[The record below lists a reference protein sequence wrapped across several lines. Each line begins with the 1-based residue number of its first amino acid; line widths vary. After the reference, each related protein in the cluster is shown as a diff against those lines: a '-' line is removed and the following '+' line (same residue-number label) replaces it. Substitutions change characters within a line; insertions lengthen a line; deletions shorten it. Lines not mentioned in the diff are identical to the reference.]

1 MTLGLLGIGTPG
13 SPPLDAQA
21 VTRPALR
28 YYGGKFRLAPWLLS
42 FFPPHLC
49 YVEAFGGAASVL
61 LQKERSYAEVY
72 NDLDDDIWNFFRVV
86 RDPVTR
92 AALERVC
99 GLTPYSRREF
109 ELAYE
114 ATDCPVERARR
125 TAIRAGMGFG
135 SAGASKQKTGFRVD
149 TRRKHGTAQQIW
161 VGFPA
166 GLAALGERMAGVLLE
181 NGDGIGVM
189 RQHDAPTTLHFVDPP
204 YLPETR
210 VLRRGQTYY
219 RHEMAPEQ
227 HAELLDAVD
236 GLTGMVVL
244 CGYLSA
250 LYEARLS
257 HWRRHTT
264 RARISGNRGTEV
276 RTEVVWLNPACVA
289 ALEQSP
295 GGLFEGAGG
304 LTGNLAESIDAAP
317 AMPDAQRQAL
327 AA

>member
-1 MTLGLLGIGTPG
+1 MSAFMDTELRGQREAEP
-13 SPPLDAQA
+13 DAI
-21 VTRPALR
+21 TRPALR

-42 FFPPHLC
+42 FFPPHVC

-86 RDPVTR
+86 RDPVRR
-92 AALERVC
+92 AALEQACR
-99 GLTPYSRREF
+99 LTPYSRREF

-135 SAGASKQKTGFRVD
+135 SAGVSKGTTGFRID
-149 TRRKHGTAQQIW
+149 TRRKNGTAQQLW
-161 VGFPA
+161 VGFPD

-181 NGDGIGVM
+181 NRDGIGVM

-210 VLRRGQTYY
+210 VLRRGQAYY
-219 RHEMAPEQ
+219 RHEMTPEQ
-227 HAELLDAVD
+227 HADLLDAVD

-244 CGYLSA
+244 CGYPSA
-250 LYEARLS
+250 LYEACLP

-264 RARISGNRGTEV
+264 RARISGNRGTAV

-295 GGLFEGAGG
+295 GGLFEGVGAPM
-304 LTGNLAESIDAAP
+304 GNRMPSIDAAP
-317 AMPDAQRQAL
+317 TMAGAQSQAL